1 MQKNAPKRDVP
12 GKEGIALIVVLG
24 MLSLII
30 ILGFGFAVS
39 MRTERL
45 AANSATEA
53 VKNRQLLQVALARA
67 VEDIGQDMVSA
78 NVVYPDDIY
87 LSGDFSENGQ
97 LIETVT
103 NLFSGEAT
111 NFVPRHLHAAADGLA
126 ANWIK
131 IEDPH
136 STNILGRYAFMALD
150 SSGFLDIN
158 TIHNTNMIRA
168 RGTNTGEIQI
178 GQLPE
183 ISNLAGFLNN
193 RATNWV
199 RFESLPDI
207 AATARRLGT
216 LNQYPSNVFHYS
228 HFPPDLFVDMVPN
241 DPRERLYIGG
251 NSTSY
256 ENDTDFITNFIA
268 RMQNVGFTADE
279 AGLIFTNFI
288 DYIDTDTIPRS
299 LEIPSTEPVP
309 MINEIVF
316 KGEFSAAANP
326 GGGVDFTLQI
336 RAEVELWFP
345 YARRPAQIFRLAPVM
360 ASFPVPSAAV
370 GSPFEALYQG
380 LDPTQGGSVT
390 PTNIQPQT
398 ISVENTGYY
407 IITNSYN
414 PRTVNVTNLPVLPG
428 LPVAVDF
435 GGVALLDGSG
445 NTNDYV
451 GAVLPGQFLMPP
463 FLNNQTFDQ
472 GPSFGL
478 AARDPRLNHL
488 SGAPN
493 WQTYTGPQTS
503 LGQMN
508 QNAASFTG
516 GDPPF
521 DGPSSGMSGPL
532 STNTV
537 LMFARQGPM
546 ERTAELGFIPTGQPW
561 KTIKLYGDNMH
572 RVLDEFTTVLNP
584 SPEKGKVN
592 INTPLLNVMAAPF
605 RGAAIESHPPGPL
618 PANGVT
624 GTVTIANA
632 QNIASELIA
641 SNSITLFT
649 NLSQMGM
656 ISDSAYKQAVQSASS
671 LILDAHIESIIANT
685 ADLFSFRQNIFTLIL
700 AAQTTRTDPAGDETV
715 VGEQRAVAVV
725 WRDPFPNSS
734 GRHATFTKFYKI
746 LAD

>member
-1 MQKNAPKRDVP
+1 MQKNAPKRDIP

-268 RMQNVGFTADE
+268 RMENIGFSSAE
-279 AGLIFTNFI
+279 AGVIFTNFL
-288 DYIDTDTIPRS
+288 DYIDTDYEPRS
-299 LEIPSTEPVP
+299 LDIPSVEPVP
-309 MINEIVF
+309 MINEVVIR
-316 KGEFSAAANP
+316 GEYSSVPN
-326 GGGVDFTLQI
+326 GVGGVDFELQLQVI
-336 RAEVELWFP
+336 IELWLPFP
-345 YARRPAQIFRLAPVM
+345 EQPNLVYKLSNLSVN
-360 ASFPVPSAAV
+360 FPVPDSLSNAPQLIQDLYNGLNPA
-370 GSPFEALYQG
+370 GDPPF
-380 LDPTQGGSVT
+380 
-390 PTNIQPQT
+390 
-398 ISVENTGYY
+398 VEPAIITVSQTGYY
-407 IITNSYN
+407 TITNTYPKKS
-414 PRTVNVTNLPVLPG
+414 VTIPAVPVLPTLTVAPEFNG
-428 LPVAVDF
+428 VTVLDSNNNPVDE
-435 GGVALLDGSG
+435 
-445 NTNDYV
+445 V
-451 GAVLPGQFLMPP
+451 GAIWSTEILLPLDNGVSLV
-463 FLNNQTFDQ
+463 NQ
-472 GPSFGL
+472 GVGI

-488 SGAPN
+488 TNFPDWEVYFA
-493 WQTYTGPQTS
+493 PQTS

-508 QNAASFTG
+508 QNTIG
-516 GDPPF
+516 VTNGDPPF
-521 DGPSSGMSGPL
+521 DGPSSGMTGALPA
-532 STNTV
+532 NTV
-537 LMFARQGPM
+537 LMYSRRGPM
-546 ERTAELGFIPTGQPW
+546 ERAAELGFLPTGDAW
-561 KTIKLYGDNMH
+561 KTIKLYGADRH
-572 RVLDEFTTVLNP
+572 RVLDEFTASLNP
-584 SPEKGKVN
+584 SPEKGRVN
-592 INTPLLNVMAAPF
+592 INTPLQHVMAAPF
-605 RGAAIESHPPGPL
+605 RGAALQSYPSGP
-618 PANGVT
+618 AVG
-624 GTVTIANA
+624 
-632 QNIASELIA
+632 NISVVDAEILGAVLVA
-641 SNSITLFT
+641 SNTVTLFT
-649 NLSQMGM
+649 NLSQ
-656 ISDSAYKQAVQSASS
+656 IASVPENTFKQIAQNSSPIIYDS
-671 LILDAHIESIIANT
+671 HIESIIANT
-685 ADLFSFRQNIFTLIL
+685 ADLFRFRQNIFTMIV
-700 AAQTTRTDPAGDETV
+700 AAQTTRTDPSGGETV
-715 VGEQRAVAVV
+715 VGEQRAVGVV
-725 WRDPFPNSS
+725 WRDPFPNGA
-734 GRHATFTKFYKI
+734 GRHASFTQFYKI